1 MNAQHARADAL
12 VGQICEAMKRLAS
25 TYIRQDVPHDV
36 RATLKYTCEIQLGD
50 ALITAMGFS
59 AECEKAEED
68 EQ

>member
-1 MNAQHARADAL
+1 MNAQHARADEL

-36 RATLKYTCEIQLGD
+36 RATLYTCEIQLGD

-59 AECEKAEED
+59 AECEKAEEN